1 MKNLMWSHVDSDT
14 ETWPLSRDR
23 QVTSYLLCDAQGFQS
38 LWKLVLLL
46 EQVGAGAQC
55 SVFLCG
61 VRMCTLG
68 SPFTW
73 AALWLPLILSP
84 TLGDKVLSHRQFSYS
99 TTTCIQDTGSQKEA
113 TAATLRD
120 CANKCKLESKV
131 NIKTIM
137 ETTSRV
143 RRYSFSIR

>member
-1 MKNLMWSHVDSDT
+1 
-14 ETWPLSRDR
+14 
-23 QVTSYLLCDAQGFQS
+23 
-38 LWKLVLLL
+38 
-46 EQVGAGAQC
+46 
-55 SVFLCG
+55 
-61 VRMCTLG
+61 MCTLG

-113 TAATLRD
+113 TAATLKD
-120 CANKCKLESKV
+120 CADKCKLESKV